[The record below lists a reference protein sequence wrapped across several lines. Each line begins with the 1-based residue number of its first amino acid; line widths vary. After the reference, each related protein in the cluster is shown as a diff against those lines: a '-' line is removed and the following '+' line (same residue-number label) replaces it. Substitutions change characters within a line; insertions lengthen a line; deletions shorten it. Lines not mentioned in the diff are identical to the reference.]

1 MPLKSIEKLKV
12 PSINWSSTLVWRL
25 INLAQANENKNVMI
39 GKAKDYV
46 CSIFMLGIV
55 V

>member
-1 MPLKSIEKLKV
+1 MPPKSKEKPKV

-25 INLAQANENKNVMI
+25 INLAQADENRNVMI
-39 GKAKDYV
+39 GKAKDDV
-46 CSIFMLGIV
+46 RSIFMLGIV